1 MRVVFWV
8 VVVLALIGGALYG
21 VGYFLL
27 PNALDVT
34 RTVTVDRPRAAIYAM
49 ANDLRIFKEWS
60 PYYARDPQAQF
71 SFSGE
76 GPGPGQ
82 AMIWSSNV
90 REVGNGR
97 ITIVRIAPN
106 REIETILQLGDRAT
120 LNGRLMIQRTEANDS
135 SVGWSV
141 SAACRQGAV
150 NIPCRYMNLVLRR
163 SIEREL
169 DDGLSRLKTLAEQL
183 PDVDFEG
190 LAPEIVN
197 VSAAP
202 FVFSS
207 AQTSTADQAE
217 VDRALSLGVT
227 AVRTFM
233 TEFQLTPAGPLI
245 RQTTAWDAAEQ
256 RMSFNVGY
264 PYSGP
269 RPLTVVNVQI
279 GDTPSGRALKV
290 LHVGPRA
297 AMQDTYAK
305 AYAYL
310 QAHRIPLRE
319 EGLPWEVVLAD
330 GAETDPASTR
340 IEIYIPLQ

>member
-1 MRVVFWV
+1 MRVVFWLI
-8 VVVLALIGGALYG
+8 VVLALIGGALFG

-34 RTVTVDRPRAAIYAM
+34 RTVTIDRPRAAVFAM

-60 PYYARDPQAQF
+60 PYYARDPRGQF
-71 SFSGE
+71 TFSGE

-82 AMIWSSNV
+82 AMNWASNV
-90 REVGNGR
+90 REVGTGR
-97 ITIVRIAPN
+97 ITIVRSAPN

-120 LNGRLMIQRTEANDS
+120 LNGRLMIRQTETGNSA
-135 SVGWSV
+135 VGWSV
-141 SAACRQGAV
+141 SAACREGWINV
-150 NIPCRYMNLVLRR
+150 PCRYMNLVLGR

-169 DDGLSRLKTLAEQL
+169 DDGLARLKTLAEQL
-183 PDVDFEG
+183 PPVDFEG
-190 LAPEIVN
+190 LAPEFVN
-197 VSAAP
+197 VAAQP

-217 VDRALSLGVT
+217 VDRALSMGVE

-233 TEFQLTPAGPLI
+233 TEFSLTPAGPLV
-245 RQTTAWDAAEQ
+245 RQTTQWDASEQ

-279 GDTPSGRALKV
+279 GETPSGRAMKV

-310 QAHRIPLRE
+310 QAHRISLRE

-330 GAETDPASTR
+330 GAESDPASTR